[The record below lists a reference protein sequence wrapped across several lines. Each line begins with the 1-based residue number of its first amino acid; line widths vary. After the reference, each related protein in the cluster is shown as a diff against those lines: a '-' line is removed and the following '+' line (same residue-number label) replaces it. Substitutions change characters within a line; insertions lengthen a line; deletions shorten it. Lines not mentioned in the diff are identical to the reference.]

1 MKLILQNTLKFIA
14 IALITPVAAF
24 AEPSGSGTIV
34 RIISDKA
41 VSPKRSAPL
50 AVNSDI
56 KKPPPPKGGD
66 SFIRITSDNARD
78 ETVVDATGLPGG
90 NDWDFSLL
98 VEQIHKL
105 ETENK
110 QKEICDVLN
119 VKTPNYKSASI
130 DDQNEIHFYTAQCAA
145 SNRDFERALKE
156 YEAILRNKPD
166 TGRIWLEYAK
176 TLVRGGWTG
185 DALAAFSKVL
195 KSNPPDQIK
204 AFVLSEM
211 ASLNGKGT
219 IAPFSN
225 GRVTLGYLFDSN
237 INNATS
243 ASEVMIWGLPFKP
256 DTKPLSDQGV
266 QLSGNYSVSKQN
278 ESHQLYADMA
288 VATTIYNKY
297 KDFNL
302 LSFSASGGAR
312 IPFDSLLLEAPVH
325 VDYLLVGGTP
335 FRLAG
340 GIMPKIYW
348 NPKSSNWIANLGGVV
363 DWQYFPNIKGKEGLQ
378 TSLSTGVKK
387 LSILSQSDYIEAE
400 ITGGKTSSQSG
411 DSDSTNWATALRYNY
426 SGELISLSA
435 EAQLNGTKYDADSFG
450 TKHVD
455 DGRLYSV
462 SVSRKCFSLICSAS
476 FIHQE
481 NRSSVPINSYE
492 KNVFNLQTHWQF

>member
-1 MKLILQNTLKFIA
+1 MKRILQNILEFIM
-14 IALITPVAAF
+14 IALLTPVVVF

-34 RIISDKA
+34 RIISDKT
-41 VSPKRSAPL
+41 VSPNGTDRQAANL
-50 AVNSDI
+50 DI
-56 KKPPPPKGGD
+56 IKVSPPKGGD
-66 SFIRITSDNARD
+66 TFIRIISDNTRD
-78 ETVVDATGLPGG
+78 ETIVDAAGQPGG
-90 NDWDFSLL
+90 IDGSLLLL
-98 VEQIHKL
+98 VEEIHGL
-105 ETENK
+105 EAENK
-110 QKEICDVLN
+110 QKEICDLLST
-119 VKTPNYKSASI
+119 KTPNYKSASI
-130 DDQNEIHFYTAQCAA
+130 DDQNEIHFYIAQCAA
-145 SNRDFERALKE
+145 SNRNYEKALKE

-185 DALAAFSKVL
+185 DAVAAYSKVL
-195 KSNPPDQIK
+195 KSNPPDQVK

-211 ASLNGKGT
+211 ASLKGKGI

-266 QLSGNYSVSKQN
+266 QLSGNYSVSKQK
-278 ESHQLYADMA
+278 ESHQLYADMS

-302 LSFSASGGAR
+302 LTLSASGGAR
-312 IPFDSLLLEAPVH
+312 IPFDSLLIEAPAH
-325 VDYLLVGGTP
+325 VDYLLVGGKP

-340 GIMPKIYW
+340 GVMPKIYW
-348 NPKSSNWIANLGGVV
+348 NPKSSSWIATLGGVV
-363 DWQYFPNIKGKEGLQ
+363 DWQYFPNIKGKDGLQ
-378 TSLSTGVKK
+378 ASLSTGVKK

-411 DSDSTNWATALRYNY
+411 DSDSTSWATALRYNY
-426 SGELISLSA
+426 SGEMISLSA

-450 TKHVD
+450 TKHID

-462 SVSRKCFSLICSAS
+462 SISRKCFSLICSAS

-481 NRSSVPINSYE
+481 NRSTVPMNSYE